1 MGEDKRNPTTGED
14 DKSALDS
21 VEEALVGSHQEPPS
35 DGSGGGREPEIPDE
49 DGPPVPGN
57 QTP

>member
-1 MGEDKRNPTTGED
+1 MGDERKTPATDHD
-14 DKSALDS
+14 DSAIDS

-35 DGSGGGREPEIPDE
+35 SGDGRRDSAKDDE